1 MPVRYCQIA
10 VFQGFRVAIPRL
22 ESGLNNSRRG
32 GGEMA
37 VSGCLLA
44 ALNPRPETIF
54 NLRLRAHVPALRPG
68 RQKIT
73 LARLI
78 IGNWTLKTVQ
88 RRGPKFHTIQILVQA
103 LNGLGEI
110 ANDLVF
116 RRFRHVIGPC
126 SAIDVSTPVM
136 LRGLRALWFQCCQ
149 PRIPD
154 WQTNLSGTTSGSS
167 VSC

>member
-10 VFQGFRVAIPRL
+10 IFQGFSVAIPGL
-22 ESGLNNSRRG
+22 ESVPENSRRG
-32 GGEMA
+32 GGKMT

-44 ALNPRPETIF
+44 AINLSPEAIF
-54 NLRLRAHVPALRPG
+54 DLRLDRSVPALRPG
-68 RQKIT
+68 GQKIT

-78 IGNWTLKTVQ
+78 IGDRTLKAVQ
-88 RRGPKFHTIQILVQA
+88 RRSPKFHAIQILVQA

-126 SAIDVSTPVM
+126 SAIDASAP
-136 LRGLRALWFQCCQ
+136 LRG
-149 PRIPD
+149 
-154 WQTNLSGTTSGSS
+154 
-167 VSC
+167 